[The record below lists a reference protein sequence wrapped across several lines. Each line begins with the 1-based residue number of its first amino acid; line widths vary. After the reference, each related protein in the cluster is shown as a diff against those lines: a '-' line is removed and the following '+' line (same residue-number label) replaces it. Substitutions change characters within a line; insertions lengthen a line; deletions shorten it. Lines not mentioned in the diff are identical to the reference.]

1 MNCSVAKT
9 TRKVNTNKK
18 NWDVDA
24 QANIKQVTEDI
35 NEKVKLHDYYN
46 VEWRNEAILHSAVFG
61 AKIMDKVR
69 RQNNKRI
76 NGSIKTF
83 LKNSI
88 KIELMKVAIARIYKE
103 KHIPIPVIQENLGYD
118 RKTGL
123 YSGNIDYI
131 IENLQNTSE
140 ANDNIIAWCKEI
152 FNDEINEKT
161 GISYSNEFFNSVF
174 ANGKL
179 KNIKFNK
186 DDNFGEYT
194 LEQALDVN
202 EDSTIS
208 DSENGDNPV
217 DSDTDDSIAA
227 FEHSGEHKDFTIG
240 IDEDIKTYFNTL
252 NKLKSSEFTTDVK
265 GNKVWQLDKENKYG
279 IVNTMNDRECISVL
293 LHQGDFVDDVTMV
306 DSIKRIAR
314 QCAGFEAFMKFAEDL
329 ENNADFRYKVY
340 NNFAKIIM
348 RKLETVVEDG
358 NGKPNLANKRSNS
371 TTALAFE
378 FRNSIKST
386 AISVNNY
393 EIADEFDNLNKKI
406 TIDKNNTEEENNK
419 IKDLLSR
426 LDTNRN
432 DEDVLQII
440 GDLTSMLQNY
450 YILYI

>member
-9 TRKVNTNKK
+9 TRKVNTNRK

-131 IENLQNTSE
+131 IENLKNTSE
-140 ANDNIIAWCKEI
+140 DNDNIIAWCREA
-152 FNDEINEKT
+152 FNDEIDEKT

-217 DSDTDDSIAA
+217 DSNTDDSIAA

-252 NKLKSSEFTTDVK
+252 NKLF
-265 GNKVWQLDKENKYG
+265 
-279 IVNTMNDRECISVL
+279 M
-293 LHQGDFVDDVTMV
+293 
-306 DSIKRIAR
+306 SIT
-314 QCAGFEAFMKFAEDL
+314 F
-329 ENNADFRYKVY
+329 
-340 NNFAKIIM
+340 
-348 RKLETVVEDG
+348 
-358 NGKPNLANKRSNS
+358 
-371 TTALAFE
+371 
-378 FRNSIKST
+378 
-386 AISVNNY
+386 
-393 EIADEFDNLNKKI
+393 
-406 TIDKNNTEEENNK
+406 
-419 IKDLLSR
+419 
-426 LDTNRN
+426 
-432 DEDVLQII
+432 
-440 GDLTSMLQNY
+440 
-450 YILYI
+450 